1 MIPKEAATPI
11 YDVISGTVSLGQM
24 GTILNFAKE
33 TITIDHV
40 TLPMRP
46 HDNFLDLK
54 ELNSQYQGNPEPD
67 STQKE
72 TKRAEDILDAVYEE
86 VDIASYITMTCK
98 HLTNCQQQQ
107 LIKLLLE
114 YEILFDGT
122 LGDWCTKPVG
132 MKLKPGAKAYHGR
145 PFPIPN
151 IHLQVLKREVK
162 RLVELGVLIKQPNLE
177 WGSPTF
183 IIPKKNKQV
192 LFLTNF
198 RKMNKLLIR
207 PPYPIPKISSVL

>member
-1 MIPKEAATPI
+1 MILKEAAAPI
-11 YDVISGTVSLGQM
+11 YNVILGIVSLGQM

-54 ELNSQYQGNPEPD
+54 ELNSWYQGNPEPD
-67 STQKE
+67 STQKA
-72 TKRAEDILDAVYEE
+72 TKRAEDILDIVYER
-86 VDIASYITMTCK
+86 VDIASYITKTCK
-98 HLTNCQQQQ
+98 HLTNHQQQQ

-122 LGDWCTKPVG
+122 LGDWRTKPVG

-145 PFPIPN
+145 PFPIPHV
-151 IHLQVLKREVK
+151 HLKVLKREVK
-162 RLVELGVLIKQPNLE
+162 RLVELGVLIKQPDSE
-177 WGSPTF
+177 WGSSTF
-183 IIPKKNKQV
+183 IILKKNKEVQ
-192 LFLTNF
+192 FLTNF
-198 RKMNKLLIR
+198 GR
-207 PPYPIPKISSVL
+207 